1 MCQSLQAGCGI
12 STGWQ
17 RSSPSSP
24 QSPFMRPTGPGQPA
38 HLLLD
43 VLELVNGFGIPYAV
57 VGAFAVSYYGVPRFT
72 NDADSVIWLRDGGES
87 ANDLK
92 NHLVASGYHAEYKRG
107 DIGDPILQS
116 ILVEDEYENH
126 VDLLSGVRGMD
137 PNAVQRCVS

>member
-92 NHLVASGYHAEYKRG
+92 EPPCRFRICLRSWRFQGGFQLFHDV
-107 DIGDPILQS
+107 
-116 ILVEDEYENH
+116 
-126 VDLLSGVRGMD
+126 
-137 PNAVQRCVS
+137 